1 MFAENP
7 KVNAELRGIVRR
19 TTTDVQLHEELFQ
32 QGHLHLLRKRA
43 LQPGQTLSWY
53 LDSCA
58 CHLLN
63 YLGQGRSIDSLKH
76 RSNRYIHDPSEDSG
90 DGPVHVAPDA
100 DVVSLVSAKEILDQ
114 LLARLEP
121 LDQRVLVLLDD
132 GFSTRGIA
140 LEIGISQSKVVRAS
154 KRIRVAAEVLGILPY
169 WRSG

>member
-1 MFAENP
+1 MCAENLE
-7 KVNAELRGIVRR
+7 VNAELRGIVRR

-76 RSNRYIHDPSEDSG
+76 RSGRDIEREFEG
-90 DGPVHVAPDA
+90 DDAGTEYVAPGA
-100 DVVSLVSAKEILDQ
+100 DVVSLVSAKEILD
-114 LLARLEP
+114 LLLPRLKP
-121 LDQRVLVLLDD
+121 LDQRVLLLLDD
-132 GFSTRGIA
+132 GSSTREIA
-140 LEIGISQSKVVRAS
+140 LEIGISQSKVVRVS
-154 KRIRVAAEVLGILPY
+154 KRIRVGAEVLGILPY

>member
-1 MFAENP
+1 
-7 KVNAELRGIVRR
+7 
-19 TTTDVQLHEELFQ
+19 
-32 QGHLHLLRKRA
+32 
-43 LQPGQTLSWY
+43 
-53 LDSCA
+53 
-58 CHLLN
+58 
-63 YLGQGRSIDSLKH
+63 
-76 RSNRYIHDPSEDSG
+76 
-90 DGPVHVAPDA
+90 
-100 DVVSLVSAKEILDQ
+100 VVSLVSAKEILDQ

>member
-1 MFAENP
+1 M
-7 KVNAELRGIVRR
+7 
-19 TTTDVQLHEELFQ
+19 
-32 QGHLHLLRKRA
+32 
-43 LQPGQTLSWY
+43 
-53 LDSCA
+53 
-58 CHLLN
+58 
-63 YLGQGRSIDSLKH
+63 
-76 RSNRYIHDPSEDSG
+76 
-90 DGPVHVAPDA
+90 
-100 DVVSLVSAKEILDQ
+100 VSLVSAKEILDQ